1 MFKTNNNI
9 HNLEW
14 VTQSENNIHYYE
26 TKSHQPSME
35 TQMGYQGKLGEVIDD
50 FIEKILREASKSVN
64 NKDMMNLQRLYGS
77 GLEESD

>member
-1 MFKTNNNI
+1 
-9 HNLEW
+9 
-14 VTQSENNIHYYE
+14 
-26 TKSHQPSME
+26 
-35 TQMGYQGKLGEVIDD
+35 MGYQGKLGEVIDD